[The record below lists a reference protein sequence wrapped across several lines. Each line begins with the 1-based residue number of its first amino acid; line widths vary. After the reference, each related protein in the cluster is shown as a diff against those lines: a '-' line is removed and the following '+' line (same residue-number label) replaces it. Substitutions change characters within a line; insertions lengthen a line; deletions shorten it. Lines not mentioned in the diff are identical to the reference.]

1 MTVTAAVW
9 GDFND
14 DGLTDGY
21 FCRRGPNQMW
31 RQSEKGKWEDVTE
44 ATGTAAGDRS
54 TVDAAAFDA
63 DHDGDLD
70 LFLVNA
76 DGPNELLSNTRDAAA
91 AFRTS
96 PSKRESP
103 PARARPGRS

>member
-1 MTVTAAVW
+1 
-9 GDFND
+9 
-14 DGLTDGY
+14 
-21 FCRRGPNQMW
+21 MW

-44 ATGTAAGDRS
+44 VTGTAAGERS

-76 DGPNELLSNTRDAAA
+76 DGPNEFLNNTRDARWQ
-91 AFRTS
+91 FS
-96 PSKRESP
+96 EHL
-103 PARARPGRS
+103 